1 MYIRMYVCMYERVI
15 LYPSRTHID
24 LTKGIMFP
32 IGDRLHMGNH
42 KSYSIINLFET
53 VPARSPSLLS
63 SNSNSNSNSSSSSSS
78 RRFKEI
84 RFSRSFAMNQRINHA
99 LPKQLAKPTYESL
112 FDPHNPY
119 PSVITS
125 STSLQ
130 SSVAHGDHASTALS
144 WGLRG
149 FPRAGRGLRTGL
161 AYLRLATVA
170 KKTDAFF
177 SSRWYAHGG
186 RRLYF
191 AGRGGRRRQRQR
203 HKTHISLYQERGSW
217 RSVLGSAVVWFNSAA
232 LGD

>member
-99 LPKQLAKPTYESL
+99 LPDHCLIPT
-112 FDPHNPY
+112 
-119 PSVITS
+119 
-125 STSLQ
+125 
-130 SSVAHGDHASTALS
+130 
-144 WGLRG
+144 
-149 FPRAGRGLRTGL
+149 
-161 AYLRLATVA
+161 
-170 KKTDAFF
+170 
-177 SSRWYAHGG
+177 
-186 RRLYF
+186 
-191 AGRGGRRRQRQR
+191 
-203 HKTHISLYQERGSW
+203 THTHP
-217 RSVLGSAVVWFNSAA
+217 
-232 LGD
+232 